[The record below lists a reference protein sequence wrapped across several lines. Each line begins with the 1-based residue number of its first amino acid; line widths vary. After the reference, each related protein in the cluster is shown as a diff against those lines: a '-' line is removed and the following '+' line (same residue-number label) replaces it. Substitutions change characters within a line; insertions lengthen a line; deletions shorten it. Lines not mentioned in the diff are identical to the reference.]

1 MLESFYK
8 YLINQILAD
17 NFKAHPAKKGEHY
30 SLIIENEENRHAI
43 INAVKQ
49 SSFSRPIHIEGIYEG
64 NISDPDLDQYDTVIF
79 TPNES
84 DKSADLIV
92 ADIDSGNE
100 YLPTLRN
107 AVNAGRKYEDYA
119 TFFILSNYASV
130 ETLSTSCIDLQSK
143 GQPLNAHE
151 ISKCIAERIDNT
163 ANISD
168 NERAYLQFY
177 LDKIVRLI
185 DNDTCDL
192 FDFEDIMSVLQK
204 KTLKGSFNLLDYFP
218 DESIYGIFVDPNIKN
233 RVFQNDYYFDLVRGI
248 MSNLDEDS
256 RKNKL
261 TKIFDDKMV
270 SRILDPKV
278 DWKQIDI
285 EEILNSV
292 NLKAATSSLLVE
304 EITYLKGKNIELEES
319 NILSRT
325 FGKNK
330 KTATHTIICSNE
342 PKIIVKV
349 RFNKPIKREDIT
361 SSFHNI
367 SVYDKTMTIELES
380 VPASVKVGH
389 DDNIHDFIM
398 TKLNVSKPTFSEI
411 SSCYKLT
418 IKGDVSI
425 SVPEDVDKIKIGNG
439 TVPLEVGPLTL
450 PWSEDDYLIIESN
463 DTNEGKIKI
472 SLQFDGKVVAF
483 AFNFDNQKIIC
494 KTSLDI
500 FELIWKKKA
509 TFRDARY
516 LQTGVKNYAVISNN
530 EDECSTRLDFRILLN
545 LEQQMIDGGNLY
557 LTKVED
563 GKGQATY
570 AHFDDNIIAV
580 GDRLFSYFREKNT
593 IPSLC
598 YIDEE
603 LEGIYAEYLMTV
615 QHKIAAISN
624 NRRMTEDEYAL
635 TRLGVVEF
643 VDGTVWLSPFSPINI
658 AFLLEFKYAFDTPD
672 CPSKVL
678 QLINSNYLIPY
689 LTINSVYLQPRID
702 GFTEE
707 LKTWICYEP
716 VDSSS
721 MNHSYNIT
729 TRMVKEKVSAFIDY
743 FQHLFSD
750 KDCPVI
756 INTFGLPDDSN
767 IIKGLVQFIISQYV
781 SKGVVQRIELH
792 EYVDNLLKE
801 SFFERLNRLASDD
814 LIKNEL
820 ELIGQK
826 IEGKDKYTS
835 REIIHLLF
843 SRVSFYK
850 HYFDSSDL
858 DSIGYCHVS
867 FYQMK
872 DSIASFSRPK
882 TEEFRTELSMGGLIS
897 IPSTNNNGCYYQL
910 GFGSNGV
917 KDESGFIYP
926 IAVVMNELYANEYQ
940 RGAAHTFLTNSCLAK
955 KYEFKDQKLLNKIY
969 EQSNW
974 VTFLNP
980 EVDIDFFY
988 KQDLYIVHYTDQYT
1002 INAKYDSITV
1012 TKHIDRYQSLL
1023 MNSLTMNVKGKINL
1037 DVFNHNMLCY
1047 FNSIN
1052 GSWLLDVV
1060 KKQEFQV
1067 REKMSIVA
1075 TVIAMRRFLRR
1086 NEDII
1091 WIPLSLEE
1099 ILRISGSIG
1108 LPKDYIFSAKSLNVK
1123 GIASDDLLFIGLD
1136 ATNPNDIK
1144 LIFYPVE
1151 VKYSKKDIH
1160 AIKGEAQVYN
1170 TYKILR
1176 YNLFGNP
1183 NFVKKV
1189 YRTFFASQL
1198 LTNADKLH
1206 ANMLLTEEEW
1216 KAINNVRFELLNA
1229 AFSIQEGLPIKEMG
1243 FAALVAFNSAA
1254 NSISTDVIE
1263 DVPVC
1268 HINFNTEQ
1276 CMHFIADSNHKLGQ
1290 FLDTEFTATKVYL
1303 DRIEEFKKE
1312 PIDEKEPLPSM
1323 EEEEDGEDENTLTLP
1338 LVTVEPEPSKTDNP
1352 EEVPEEPDIESEI
1365 PWEDQPQTPGIV
1377 LHIGEH
1383 KYTHTPIYF
1392 QPNNTSVVSHPNMG
1406 IIGTMGT
1413 GKTQF
1418 ARSIIAQFSKEGEH
1432 NVNQTPIGMLVF
1444 DYKGDYNDEEFLNS
1458 VNGECYS
1465 TSLPFN
1471 PLTLV
1476 VNEKVKKLN
1485 LPSIT
1490 ADRIADS
1497 LQKAFNL
1504 GNVQRNVIKDV
1515 IIETY
1520 ADAGIF
1526 KDSSTWN
1533 KPVPTMSRVVEK
1545 YFENHDAKDTLYGIF
1560 GTLRDYPMFTEDTN
1574 ECVSLFEWLDGVKVI
1589 DLTIFEDSVKRLI
1602 VSLIL
1607 DLFYAEMK
1615 QWGGSM
1621 QKDGYRELRA
1631 MILVDEA
1638 HQFLKMKFAA
1648 LRKII
1653 SEGRM
1658 FGVGMILSTQN
1669 LSDFKSDED
1678 YSQFIMSW
1686 VIHHVNNVTKNEIA
1700 SIFGATNPYNE
1711 SYIKYIADA
1720 QIFESLCKI
1729 GHEVIQ
1735 MVDLPYF
1742 RLVEEDS
1749 RFNTQVTPSIA
1760 PAKPNSDKDV
1770 VHYTVNSFSKIL
1782 SNVAEEP
1789 KPDTQ

>member
-8 YLINQILAD
+8 YLIDQILAD
-17 NFKAHPAKKGEHY
+17 SFKVHPAQKGEHY
-30 SLIIENEENRHAI
+30 CLTIENEENRHAI

-49 SSFSRPIHIEGIYEG
+49 SSFSKPIHIEGIYEG
-64 NISDPDLDQYDTVIF
+64 NVSDPNLDQYDTVVF
-79 TPNES
+79 APNES
-84 DKSADLIV
+84 EKSADLIV

-100 YLPTLRN
+100 YLPTIRN
-107 AVNAGRKYEDYA
+107 AVNAGRKYEEYA

-130 ETLSTSCIDLQSK
+130 ETLSTSSIDLQSK

-151 ISKCIAERIDNT
+151 ISKCIAERINNT
-163 ANISD
+163 ANITD
-168 NERAYLQFY
+168 YERVYLQHY
-177 LDKIVRLI
+177 LEKIVQLI

-204 KTLKGSFNLLDYFP
+204 KTLQGSFNLLDYFP
-218 DESIYGIFVDPNIKN
+218 DDSIYGILFIESNIKY
-233 RVFQNDYYFDLVRGI
+233 RVEQNDYYFDLVRGI

-261 TKIFDDKMV
+261 SKIFEDKMV

-278 DWKQIDI
+278 DWKQIDF
-285 EEILNSV
+285 EEILNSIK
-292 NLKAATSSLLVE
+292 LKAATSSLLVDD
-304 EITYLKGKNIELEES
+304 ITYYSSKNIELGE
-319 NILSRT
+319 NQILSRT

-330 KTATHTIICSNE
+330 KTATHTIVCSND
-342 PKIIVKV
+342 PKTIVKV
-349 RFNKPIKREDIT
+349 KFNKPIKKDDLSI
-361 SSFHNI
+361 SSSNI
-367 SVYDKTMTIELES
+367 SVYDKTMTIILES
-380 VPASVKVGH
+380 APIAVKVGH
-389 DDNIHDFIM
+389 DDNVHDFIL
-398 TKLNVSKPTFSEI
+398 TNVNVPKPTFAEI
-411 SSCYKLT
+411 SSCFKLT
-418 IKGDVSI
+418 SKGDVSV
-425 SVPEDVDKIKIGNG
+425 SVPEDVDNIKIGYG
-439 TVPLEVGPLTL
+439 TVKLEAGPVTL
-450 PWSEDDYLIIESN
+450 PWSVDYYLNVESS
-463 DTNEGKIKI
+463 DSNEGKLKI
-472 SLQFDGKVVAF
+472 TLKFGDKDVCF
-483 AFNFDNQKIIC
+483 TFNFDNQKILS
-494 KTSLDI
+494 KTSLEI

-509 TFRDARY
+509 SFTDARFM
-516 LQTGVKNYAVISNN
+516 QTGEKNYAVITND
-530 EDECSTRLDFRILLN
+530 EDECSTRLDFRALLT
-545 LEQQMIDGGNLY
+545 LEQQMVDEGVFY
-557 LTKVED
+557 LTKAEG
-563 GKGQATY
+563 GKGIATY
-570 AHFDDNIIAV
+570 AHFDDSILSIGN
-580 GDRLFSYFREKNT
+580 RLFSYFREKNT

-603 LEGIYAEYLMTV
+603 LEGIYAEYLLIV
-615 QHKIAAISN
+615 QKKISAISN
-624 NRRMTEDEYAL
+624 NRKMTDDEFAL

-643 VDGTVWLSPFSPINI
+643 EDGNVWLSPFSPINI
-658 AFLLEFKYAFDTPD
+658 AFLMEFKYAFDTPD

-678 QLINSNYLIPY
+678 QLINSNYLIPF
-689 LTINSVYLQPRID
+689 LTIDSINMQPRID

-707 LKTWICYEP
+707 LKTWICFEK
-716 VDSSS
+716 VDAYS

-729 TRMVKEKVSAFIDY
+729 TRMVKEKITAFIEY
-743 FQHLFSD
+743 FQHLFFD
-750 KDCPVI
+750 KDCPII
-756 INTFGLPDDSN
+756 INTFGLSDDSN

-781 SKGVVQRIELH
+781 TKGVVQRIELH

-814 LIKNEL
+814 LIKNEF

-826 IEGKDKYTS
+826 IESKDKYTS

-843 SRVSFYK
+843 SRISFYK
-850 HYFDSSDL
+850 HYLDNNDL
-858 DSIGYCHVS
+858 DSVGYCHVS

-872 DSIASFSRPK
+872 DTKASFSRPK
-882 TEEFRTELSMGGLIS
+882 TDELRTELSLGGLIS
-897 IPSTNNNGCYYQL
+897 IPSTNNTGSYYQL

-926 IAVVMNELYANEYQ
+926 TAVAMNALYANEYQ
-940 RGAAHTFLTNSCLAK
+940 HGAAHTFLTKSCLAK
-955 KYEFKDQKLLNKIY
+955 KYEFKDQSLLNKIY

-1023 MNSLTMNVKGKINL
+1023 RNCLAVSVKGKINL
-1037 DVFNHNMLCY
+1037 DVFNHNILCY

-1075 TVIAMRRFLRR
+1075 TVIAMRRFLKR
-1086 NEDII
+1086 NKDII

-1136 ATNPNDIK
+1136 ATNPSDIK

-1170 TYKILR
+1170 TYKIFR
-1176 YNLFGNP
+1176 QNLFGKP

-1189 YRTFFASQL
+1189 YRTFFTSQL

-1206 ANMLLTEEEW
+1206 ANMLLSDQDYQT
-1216 KAINNVRFELLNA
+1216 INNVRFELLNA
-1229 AFSIQEGLPIKEMG
+1229 EFSIQEGLPIKEMG

-1254 NSISTDVIE
+1254 NSITTDIIE

-1268 HINFNTEQ
+1268 HINFNADE

-1290 FLDTEFTATKVYL
+1290 FLDTEFSATQEYL
-1303 DRIEEFKKE
+1303 DRIEKYKKE
-1312 PIDEKEPLPSM
+1312 PIDDYEPISSND
-1323 EEEEDGEDENTLTLP
+1323 EDEEDDE
-1338 LVTVEPEPSKTDNP
+1338 LVVAPPVIQTEPAPSESEKQ
-1352 EEVPEEPDIESEI
+1352 EQESEEPIIEPEI
-1365 PWEDQPQTPGIV
+1365 PWEDEPQTSGVV

-1383 KYTHTPIYF
+1383 KYTHAPIYF
-1392 QPNNTSVVSHPNMG
+1392 EPNNTSVVSHPNMG

-1418 ARSIIAQFSKEGEH
+1418 ARSIIAQFSRESDH
-1432 NVNQTPIGMLVF
+1432 NVNKTPIGMLVF
-1444 DYKGDYNDEEFLNS
+1444 DYKGDYIDQEFLTA
-1458 VNGECYS
+1458 VNGES
-1465 TSLPFN
+1465 FSDSLPFN

-1476 VNEKVKKLN
+1476 VNDKVKKLN

-1504 GNVQRNVIKDV
+1504 GNVQRNIIKEVIV
-1515 IIETY
+1515 ETY
-1520 ADAGIF
+1520 ADAGIY

-1533 KPVPTMSRVVEK
+1533 NPVPTMSRVVEK
-1545 YFENHDAKDTLYGIF
+1545 YFETHDAKDTLYGIF
-1560 GTLRDYPMFTEDTN
+1560 GTLRDYPMFTEKTS

-1589 DLTIFEDSVKRLI
+1589 DLTLFEDSVKRLI

-1615 QWGGSM
+1615 QWGGSG
-1621 QKDGYRELRA
+1621 QTNGFRELRA

-1638 HQFLKMKFAA
+1638 HQFLKMKFDA

-1686 VIHHVNNVTKNEIA
+1686 VIHHVNNVTKNELA
-1700 SIFGATNPYNE
+1700 NIFGASNTNIEN
-1711 SYIKYIADA
+1711 YIKYISNA

-1729 GHEVIQ
+1729 GHDVYQ
-1735 MVDLPYF
+1735 MKDLPF
-1742 RLVEEDS
+1742 FQLVEEDP
-1749 RFNTQVTPSIA
+1749 RFQIKMSLVA
-1760 PAKPNSDKDV
+1760 DD
-1770 VHYTVNSFSKIL
+1770 SKTDI
-1782 SNVAEEP
+1782 N
-1789 KPDTQ
+1789 K